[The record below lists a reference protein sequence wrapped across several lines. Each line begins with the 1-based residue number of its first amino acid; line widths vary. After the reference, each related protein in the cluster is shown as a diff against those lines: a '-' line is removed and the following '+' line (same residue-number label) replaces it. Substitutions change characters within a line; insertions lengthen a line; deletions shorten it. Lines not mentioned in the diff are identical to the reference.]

1 MKISIVTPT
10 FNEEENIKRLCEC
23 ICELMQNLQLE
34 YEHIVID
41 NCSTDNTDKIL
52 REIAKKDKNLKII
65 FNERNF
71 GHIRSPFYG
80 LLQSNGDATILIN
93 SDFQEPLE
101 LIPKYIE
108 KWKEGKKIVLGR
120 RSSSDENIFLSF
132 LRDKYYKTLNKISD
146 IKLSKNTSGTGIFD
160 KEIIQTLKKIRDP
173 YPYFR
178 GLLFEITSDIS
189 YVDFHQKKREHGET
203 KNNFYTLY
211 DYLALALIKH
221 SKTPLRLL
229 TVIGFIT
236 SIISLFIT
244 IFFFI
249 YKILFWNSFQLGI
262 APLIIG
268 LFGIISVQLFFL
280 GFIGEYLMQIL
291 TQQRNLPLVVE
302 KERINF

>member
-10 FNEEENIKRLCEC
+10 FNEEENIKKLCEC

>member
-10 FNEEENIKRLCEC
+10 FNEEENIEKLCQC
-23 ICELMQNLQLE
+23 IGELMQNLNLE

-41 NCSTDNTDKIL
+41 NCSIDNTNKIL

-120 RSSSDENIFLSF
+120 RSSSDENIFHSF

-160 KEIIQTLKKIRDP
+160 KEIIQTLKKIKDP

-189 YVDFHQKKREHGET
+189 YVDFHQKKRERGET

>member
-10 FNEEENIKRLCEC
+10 FNEEENIKKLCQC
-23 ICELMQNLQLE
+23 IGELMQNLKLE

-41 NCSTDNTDKIL
+41 NCSIDNTNKIL

-120 RSSSDENIFLSF
+120 RSGSDENIFYSF

-160 KEIIQTLKKIRDP
+160 KEIIQTLKKIKDP

-189 YVDFHQKKREHGET
+189 YVDFHQKKRERGET
-203 KNNFYTLY
+203 KNNYYTLY